1 METIRNY
8 LNTMFAGLPDTPEV
22 RKAYEEL
29 AAMMEDKYT
38 ELIEEGCG
46 ENEAVGTVI
55 SEFGNLEE
63 LAQTLGIEEYMG
75 EAGRSSAQQS
85 FAQHDQENFTEDPV
99 PEEYGDFRVIS
110 AEEVCDYLGVGNF
123 AALLKCFGIFLC
135 ITSVTG
141 PILLDIP
148 GDNWLSGAVQSFGIA
163 LLFVFIAAA
172 VACFL
177 ISGAYNK
184 PWKFID
190 SEPLE
195 LDREAEEIVA
205 DQERI
210 AENESTK
217 QKVTGIV
224 MIILSIVPAI
234 LFGDN
239 FGPALM
245 FVLVGA
251 GVFLLVYHG
260 SKKALYKRLRKAQE
274 RAARARRMNREAYS
288 GTFNDRS
295 DAGGAGYGGTSG
307 GRRYVSTGRKGN
319 KGRKEKFYYR
329 DNNLRTLMPIYW
341 EIVTC
346 LYFGISFMTRLWS
359 ISWLIWIAAGAVK
372 KVIESRYGEPV

>member
-1 METIRNY
+1 M
-8 LNTMFAGLPDTPEV
+8 
-22 RKAYEEL
+22 
-29 AAMMEDKYT
+29 
-38 ELIEEGCG
+38 
-46 ENEAVGTVI
+46 
-55 SEFGNLEE
+55 
-63 LAQTLGIEEYMG
+63 
-75 EAGRSSAQQS
+75 
-85 FAQHDQENFTEDPV
+85 
-99 PEEYGDFRVIS
+99 
-110 AEEVCDYLGVGNF
+110 
-123 AALLKCFGIFLC
+123 
-135 ITSVTG
+135 
-141 PILLDIP
+141 
-148 GDNWLSGAVQSFGIA
+148 
-163 LLFVFIAAA
+163 
-172 VACFL
+172 

-245 FVLVGA
+245 LVLVGA

-274 RAARARRMNREAYS
+274 RAARARSMNREAYS

-341 EIVTC
+341 EKRDMYLFRQQFHDGPLGYLVADLDRGGSCQKSDRKPVWRARI
-346 LYFGISFMTRLWS
+346 
-359 ISWLIWIAAGAVK
+359 
-372 KVIESRYGEPV
+372 IERESL